1 MLKSEVKLIGFSLI
15 LIAFLYIF
23 SLINKLNYS
32 IALISSTVFGLLSVI
47 MVYRALLTDRR
58 NILIWNTI
66 IFFTSIFIFV
76 TQYFQVLN
84 ISTLIIPSVLFCGGL
99 VLLMLFIQ
107 NNINK
112 SLFYS
117 SILFFLF
124 FGIFIYFRNTLL
136 VNKINY
142 VVELLL
148 SYKLILLF
156 LLAAFLIW
164 NKKIKY

>member
-1 MLKSEVKLIGFSLI
+1 MFKSEVKLIGFSLI

-32 IALISSTVFGLLSVI
+32 IALISSVIFGLLSII

-84 ISTLIIPSVLFCGGL
+84 ISALIIPSVLFCGGL

-117 SILFFLF
+117 SILFFIF